1 MNRLGLKISCLVV
14 SIVIWVQVAATSVV
28 ERSTALPLRVVGLS
42 EGLTL
47 DGSIVPDQ
55 VDVVLRASKLTLLAH
70 DTFQRFVGEV
80 RLNVADRFPG
90 PAYSYELAESDV
102 YTDQTVIDVNGRVR
116 LHIDSL
122 RTRMV
127 PIETVTEGSL
137 AADLA
142 FVEPLRVL
150 PDSVRVTGAARF
162 FPDEPSVRTAPI
174 ALGKLSAQGRIAV
187 PLISPHHD
195 LQLAVT
201 EAEAVVH
208 LGALEDRTLTNVP
221 VIPLVDAGLPQ
232 VGVSPPVADVMVRGV
247 ADSVRALTESRF
259 SVTVSVGGRPEGVY
273 DLPGQVDHPAWL
285 TWVRLDPPVFQV
297 IVGNPPAVDVGPG
310 GNGPSESEEFDD

>member
-1 MNRLGLKISCLVV
+1 MNRLGLKIGCLVV
-14 SIVIWVQVAATSVV
+14 AIVIWVQVAATSVI

-47 DGSIVPDQ
+47 DGSIIPGQ

-80 RLNVADRFPG
+80 RLNLADRIPG

-102 YTDQTVIDVNGRVR
+102 YTDQIVIGVSGRVR

-122 RTRMV
+122 RTRTV

-137 AADLA
+137 PADLA
-142 FVEPLRVL
+142 FVEPLRVA
-150 PDSVRVTGAARF
+150 PDSVQVTGAARF

-174 ALGKLSAQGRIAV
+174 ALGKLSAKNGFTV

-195 LQLAVT
+195 LRLAF
-201 EAEAVVH
+201 AEVQAVVN
-208 LGALEDRTLTNVP
+208 LGAVEDRTLANVP
-221 VIPLVDAGLPQ
+221 VIPLIDSGLPE

-259 SVTVSVGGRPEGVY
+259 SVTVPVGNRPEGVY

-285 TWVRLDPPVFQV
+285 TWVRLDPPIFQV
-297 IVGNPPAVDVGPG
+297 IVGKPPVAGTGPEG
-310 GNGPSESEEFDD
+310 AGPPESEEFGD